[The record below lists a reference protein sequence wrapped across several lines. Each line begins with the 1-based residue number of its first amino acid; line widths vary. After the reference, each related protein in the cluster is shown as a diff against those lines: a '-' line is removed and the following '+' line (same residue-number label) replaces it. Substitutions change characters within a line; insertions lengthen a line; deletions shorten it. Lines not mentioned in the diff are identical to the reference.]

1 MPGHSGIC
9 EVLASGRTQGA
20 FVLCA
25 RAPLLVGYGKSSR
38 GAFQRTTGYR
48 LALFSPAHDAGWKED
63 AALSPPPLGS
73 RYPISG
79 RRHDLSTSLAEL
91 KPSIFDQYPVGTP
104 SVHGRYAPSP
114 AAAGTRLASLG
125 GGELSTA

>member
-1 MPGHSGIC
+1 MRVGVRVRVRVRVRRLSLSLSLTRTRTRARTRYEGEYRC
-9 EVLASGRTQGA
+9 EER
-20 FVLCA
+20 
-25 RAPLLVGYGKSSR
+25 RHR
-38 GAFQRTTGYR
+38 
-48 LALFSPAHDAGWKED
+48 

-73 RYPISG
+73 RYPIGG

-125 GGELSTA
+125 GGELSTVHTLSRVS

>member
-1 MPGHSGIC
+1 MSAAQRQNESEG
-9 EVLASGRTQGA
+9 EKVLRLTRELESSKAE
-20 FVLCA
+20 A
-25 RAPLLVGYGKSSR
+25 RAREMQLDAVSAQLTR
-38 GAFQRTTGYR
+38 ERAARQAAEQTALAQRVR
-48 LALFSPAHDAGWKED
+48 LES
-63 AALSPPPLGS
+63 
-73 RYPISG
+73 
-79 RRHDLSTSLAEL
+79 STSLAEL